1 MLPIPLPLSEA
12 PAMPLKLLY
21 ITNRTDV
28 ALAAQD
34 AGVDW
39 IFVDLEQ
46 RGKAER
52 QGHVDSVKSR
62 HAMSDIRLLAPHMKD
77 SRLLVR
83 TDPVFEGTE
92 AQVNE
97 AIAAGAQVLM
107 LPMFR
112 TPDEVAFFIRCAG
125 GRAAVVP
132 LLETKEA
139 FEDADRILSLPGI
152 DAVHIGL
159 NDLHLSYGMNF
170 MFEPLANGMVD
181 ELADRARRRGIPF
194 GFGGIARL
202 GQGFLPPEMI
212 LAEHVRLGSSMVILS
227 RSFLNVET
235 EDLSTGLPSMFRQ
248 RVDEL
253 RRLETELASESTE
266 FFRAN
271 RAAVIEKVDV
281 IARQLAEKKKQ
292 R

>member
-1 MLPIPLPLSEA
+1 
-12 PAMPLKLLY
+12 MPLKLLY
-21 ITNRTDV
+21 ITNRPDV
-28 ALAAQD
+28 AEAAQQS
-34 AGVDW
+34 GVDW

-62 HAMSDIRLLAPHMKD
+62 HTIEDILRLRPVMTS

-83 TDPVFEGTE
+83 TDPVFEGT
-92 AQVNE
+92 ADQVDQ
-97 AIAAGAQVLM
+97 AISAGAQILM
-107 LPMFR
+107 LPMFK
-112 TPDEVAFFIRCAG
+112 TPDEVAFFIRCVG

-132 LLETKEA
+132 LLETKES

-159 NDLHLSYGMNF
+159 NDLHLSFGMDF

-181 ELADRARRRGIPF
+181 ELADKARRRGIPF

-202 GQGFLPPEMI
+202 GGQGALPPEMI
-212 LAEHVRLGSSMVILS
+212 LAEHVRLGSSMVILA

-235 EDLSTGLPSMFRQ
+235 EDLSAGLPAMFRQ

-253 RRLETELASESTE
+253 RRLEAKLDNESTE
-266 FFRAN
+266 FFRVN
-271 RAAVIEKVDV
+271 RASVIEKVAV
-281 IARQLAEKKKQ
+281 IAHELAGRK
-292 R
+292 RLP

>member
-1 MLPIPLPLSEA
+1 
-12 PAMPLKLLY
+12 MPLKLLY
-21 ITNRTDV
+21 ITNRSDV
-28 ALAAQD
+28 AEAAQQS
-34 AGVDW
+34 GVDW

-62 HAMSDIRLLAPHMKD
+62 HTIEDIRRLRPVMTS

-83 TDPVFEGTE
+83 TDPVFEGT
-92 AQVNE
+92 ADQVDQ
-97 AIAAGAQVLM
+97 AISAGAQILM
-107 LPMFR
+107 LPMFK
-112 TPDEVAFFIRCAG
+112 TPDEVAFFIRCVG

-159 NDLHLSYGMNF
+159 NDLHLSFGMDF

-181 ELADRARRRGIPF
+181 ELADKARRRGIPF

-202 GQGFLPPEMI
+202 GGQGALPPEMI
-212 LAEHVRLGSSMVILS
+212 LAEHVRLGSSMVILA

-235 EDLSTGLPSMFRQ
+235 EDLSAGLPAMFRQ

-253 RRLETELASESTE
+253 RRLEAKLDNESTE
-266 FFRAN
+266 FFRVN
-271 RAAVIEKVDV
+271 RASVIEKVAV
-281 IARQLAEKKKQ
+281 IAHELAGRK
-292 R
+292 RLP